1 MSGSIPEQNGNQD
14 REGLVFHCQ
23 LLQVFSYPSETK
35 QGSYKPNKPSYTQT
49 KIPQATKE
57 NGIST
62 FLSLSVK
69 LIMDRRLVLC
79 THSVHETETN
89 LQHHQCTPL
98 FPPCADI

>member
-14 REGLVFHCQ
+14 REGPVFHYQ
-23 LLQVFSYPSETK
+23 LLQVFSYPPQTK
-35 QGSYKPNKPSYTQT
+35 HGCYKPNKLSYTQA

-57 NGIST
+57 NGIFT

-79 THSVHETETN
+79 T
-89 LQHHQCTPL
+89 QR
-98 FPPCADI
+98 A